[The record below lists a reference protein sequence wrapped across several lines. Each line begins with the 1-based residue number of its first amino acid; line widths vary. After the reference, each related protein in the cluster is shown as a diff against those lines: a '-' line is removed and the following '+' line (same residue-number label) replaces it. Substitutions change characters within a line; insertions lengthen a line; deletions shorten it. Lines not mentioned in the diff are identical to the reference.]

1 MKKLKSYVVIL
12 LGVILA
18 SFGIGMFCIPNKI
31 VGGGVSG
38 VSTVLFY
45 IFKIPAGVS
54 YFGFNIIFLL
64 FGLKKLSKGF
74 IVKTIICAGIMS
86 FLIDIFLR
94 FPPVTNDVV
103 LASLFGGVIY
113 GIGIGLTLISD
124 ASTGGTDILGRII
137 QHMCPHIG
145 IGKIFMIIDLIIIAI
160 SFIVFG
166 ELDLSLYGI
175 LSLYVSTSAI
185 DLLVH
190 KLNVSKVV
198 FVISDKGNKIAKTLI
213 EKSERGVTI
222 IDAVGAYTMEK
233 KQMLVCA
240 MKENEMP
247 EFQKKVMSVDKEAF
261 IVATESQKIFG
272 KGFYVYH

>member
-1 MKKLKSYVVIL
+1 MKKIKSYLVIL

-38 VSTVLFY
+38 VSTVLY
-45 IFKIPAGVS
+45 YLFKIPAGIS
-54 YFGFNIIFLL
+54 YFAFNILFLII
-64 FGLKKLSKGF
+64 GLKKLSKGF
-74 IVKTIICAGIMS
+74 IIKTIICAGLMS
-86 FLIDIFLR
+86 FLIDVFLT
-94 FPPVTNDVV
+94 FPPITDDVV

-113 GIGIGLTLISD
+113 GVGIGLTLISD

-137 QHMCPHIG
+137 QYMRPHIE
-145 IGKIFMIIDLIIIAI
+145 IGKIFMIIDLIIIAF
-160 SFIVFG
+160 SFMVFG
-166 ELDLSLYGI
+166 EVDLSLYGV
-175 LSLYVSTSAI
+175 LSLYISTTAI

-190 KLNVSKVV
+190 KLNVSKLV
-198 FVISDKGNKIAKTLI
+198 FVISEKGESVAKKLI
-213 EKSERGVTI
+213 EECGRGVTI
-222 IDAVGAYTMEK
+222 IDAVGAYTMKEK
-233 KQMLVCA
+233 NMLICA

-247 EFQKKVMSVDKEAF
+247 EFQRNVMSVDEDAF

>member
-1 MKKLKSYVVIL
+1 MKKIKSYLVIL

-38 VSTVLFY
+38 VSTVLFH
-45 IFKIPAGVS
+45 IFKIPAGIS
-54 YFGFNIIFLL
+54 YFAFNIIFLF

-74 IVKTIICAGIMS
+74 IIKTVICAGLMS
-86 FLIDIFLR
+86 FLIDIFLT
-94 FPPVTNDVV
+94 FPPITDDVV

-137 QHMCPHIG
+137 QYTRPHIE
-145 IGKIFMIIDLIIIAI
+145 IGKIFMIIDLVIIAF
-160 SFIVFG
+160 SFIVFR
-166 ELDLSLYGI
+166 EVDLSLYGV
-175 LSLYVSTSAI
+175 LSLYISTTAI

-190 KLNVSKVV
+190 RLNVSKLV
-198 FVISDKGNKIAKTLI
+198 FVISEKGDSIAKKLI
-213 EKSERGVTI
+213 EESERGVTI
-222 IDAVGAYTMEK
+222 IDAVGAYTMEEK
-233 KQMLVCA
+233 NMLICA

-247 EFQKKVMSVDKEAF
+247 DFQKKVMSIDKEAF

>member
-1 MKKLKSYVVIL
+1 MKKIKSYLVIL

-38 VSTVLFY
+38 VSTVLY
-45 IFKIPAGVS
+45 YLFKIPAGIS
-54 YFGFNIIFLL
+54 YFAFNILFLIIG
-64 FGLKKLSKGF
+64 FKKLSKGF
-74 IVKTIICAGIMS
+74 IIKTIICAGLMS
-86 FLIDIFLR
+86 FLIDVFLT
-94 FPPVTNDVV
+94 FPPITDDVV

-113 GIGIGLTLISD
+113 GVGIGLTLISD

-137 QHMCPHIG
+137 QYMRPHIE
-145 IGKIFMIIDLIIIAI
+145 IGKIFMIIDLVIIAF
-160 SFIVFG
+160 SFMVFG
-166 ELDLSLYGI
+166 EVDLSLYGV
-175 LSLYVSTSAI
+175 LSLYISTTAI

-190 KLNVSKVV
+190 KLNVSKLV
-198 FVISDKGNKIAKTLI
+198 FVISEKGDSIAKKLI
-213 EKSERGVTI
+213 EECGRGVTI
-222 IDAVGAYTMEK
+222 IDAVGAYTMKEK
-233 KQMLVCA
+233 NMLICA

-247 EFQKKVMSVDKEAF
+247 EFKKNVMSVDEDAF